1 MGVHTKKDGRIFVV
15 YTENKKRIWKPFGR
29 GDVARL
35 QAERFSQDLDAK
47 SGKAELGGLAVGIL
61 WSIYREKHHV
71 EESTYRMDEY
81 KMNVVSAKLGGFQ
94 ADLLTTDHLHRYV
107 AKRVEEG
114 VKRTTAANEIRRLK
128 AVLNWA
134 CNENPPLLLSN
145 PISHFRVTGIEAA
158 DTPMPPTIGEVQK
171 LIAHAEPHL
180 ARALWIFWNIGI
192 RPAGEMFRIRWSD
205 VDLDYDSIRI
215 QSARKKGPAIRNVPI
230 SSSFKTELL
239 KWREEDQKT
248 FERRFPDCPV
258 VHYRQNPVMSLKK
271 SFAAAK
277 ARAKITRRIRLY
289 DFRHAFASIALQ
301 EGADLKSLSEI
312 LGHSRPDTTA
322 RHYQHVTRQQHRE
335 VISKIP
341 QLSTIAS
348 TLSTVKK
355 NDTT

>member
-1 MGVHTKKDGRIFVV
+1 MGVHQKKDGRIFVV

-29 GDVARL
+29 GDVARY
-35 QAERFSQDLDAK
+35 QAERFNRDLQARQ
-47 SGKAELGGLAVGIL
+47 GKVELGGLTVAVL

-71 EESTYRMDEY
+71 EESTFRMDAY
-81 KMNVVSAKLGGFQ
+81 KMQVLCAKLGGFQ

-107 AKRVEEG
+107 AQRAKEG
-114 VKRTTAANEIRRLK
+114 VKRATIANEIRRLK
-128 AVLNWA
+128 AVLNWS

-145 PISHFRVTGIEAA
+145 PISHFRVTGVEPPDI
-158 DTPMPPTIGEVQK
+158 PMPPTLDEIRRIIEQA
-171 LIAHAEPHL
+171 LPHL

-205 VDLDYDSIRI
+205 VDFAYDSIRVH
-215 QSARKKGPAIRNVPI
+215 SARKKGPAIRNVPLNDDL
-230 SSSFKTELL
+230 KEEMK
-239 KWREEDQKT
+239 KWREEDMKV

-258 VHYRQNPVMSLKK
+258 VHYRKNPVMSLKK

-277 ARAKITRRIRLY
+277 IAARITRRIRLY
-289 DFRHAFASIALQ
+289 DFRHAFASITLQ

-335 VISKIP
+335 VISKVP
-341 QLSTIAS
+341 KLSTMLS
-348 TLSTVKK
+348 TLK
-355 NDTT
+355 